1 MSKVVHKARAAS
13 AGQSAERDAGA
24 SPREVL
30 LQTALELFS
39 ERGFNG
45 TSIRDIANA
54 LGVSVSNIYHYFGNK
69 EGLWLEIMDYS
80 VKTLPGRLENA
91 LAGVDAPLDRFR
103 ALVLAHLKVSAS
115 HQRELRMIFVE
126 QDPLGTAGGGST
138 ANHEVQRKVLD
149 IYIRELEGLRAA
161 GIVRTDRVK
170 ILAFNILAVINW
182 QLRWFRA
189 DGPLPAETVHAEIL
203 DFILNGMCGRPLSD

>member
-13 AGQSAERDAGA
+13 AGQSDRDAGA

-91 LAGVDAPLDRFR
+91 LAGIDGPLDRMR

-126 QDPLGTAGGGST
+126 QDPLGTAAGGST
-138 ANHEVQRKVLD
+138 VNRDVQRKVLD
-149 IYIRELEGLRAA
+149 IYIRELEGLKAA
-161 GIVRTDRVK
+161 GLLRTGRVK

-189 DGPLPAETVHAEIL
+189 DGPLAAEAVHAEIL
-203 DFILNGMCGRPLSD
+203 DFILNGMCGRPPSE